1 MFKIRKVE
9 ISGIGPFQ
17 KQSPRTFHFGPFFT
31 LLRGKSGS
39 GKTTV
44 LQVLALLG
52 HCNVMRKDAS
62 DLDAPEAKWERHAR
76 FTIVLGKCPFAGDER
91 LKRLAG
97 QWAEA
102 LGDKEAVELKFWIR
116 LPHDIGIK
124 EESLDIVLSTE
135 GMLERCF
142 LTGPSAHID
151 LVQEIIA
158 FSRPKLKLTLEKAQ
172 ERAVQGYLNQG
183 FTQEP
188 GNLAKDIIDQVNK
201 AKPVFDSAPRSQ
213 YLENTEGSLPPLV
226 AYFNTDMHDS
236 GIGLDIRETPK
247 RMSDD
252 LIDLIVR
259 RLHIVNEEGK
269 IANEKEVRAFWSGV
283 TRDPASKKTS
293 TLIINIADGKQAR
306 IAIIEESI
314 NEFLEPGSKRAQ
326 KLIREFVSSG
336 ENQVLFLAIAMEA
349 LRPAHS
355 IFMLDEPD
363 LHMSLPAALRMFN
376 KVYEK
381 AFHEDMQIIAASHL
395 SFVFPNSL
403 HRKDEL
409 DSLESYMAL
418 YNRAAQEV
426 GSGRPASRCVTLHWL
441 SKDADKTEL
450 HSQED
455 AVTMAGKFQNYEL
468 DSIMRQ
474 SQIPA
479 SAPKPS
485 QKAAPAAK
493 ANGGSGFKFLQMFS
507 KKEAAGEKVES

>member
-17 KQSPRTFHFGPFFT
+17 KTNPRTFHFGPFFT

-52 HCNVMRKDAS
+52 HCNIMRKDAS
-62 DLDAPEAKWERHAR
+62 DLEAPEAKWERYAR
-76 FTIVLGKCPFAGDER
+76 FTVVLGKCPFADDER
-91 LKRLAG
+91 LKRIADK
-97 QWAEA
+97 WNEV
-102 LGDKEAVELKFWIR
+102 LGGKDAVELKFWIR
-116 LPHDIGIK
+116 LPHDMGIK
-124 EESLDIVLSTE
+124 EESLDIILSTE
-135 GMLERCF
+135 GLLERCF
-142 LTGPSAHID
+142 LTGPSAQID

-158 FSRPKLKLTLEKAQ
+158 FSRPKQKLTMEKAQ

-183 FTQEP
+183 FTAEP
-188 GNLAKDIIDQVNK
+188 GNLAKDIVEQVNN
-201 AKPVFDSAPRSQ
+201 AKPVFDPAPRSQ

-259 RLHIVNEEGK
+259 RLHIVNEDGK
-269 IANEKEVRAFWSGV
+269 IMNEAEVRSFWSGV
-283 TRDPASKKTS
+283 SRDPASKKTS
-293 TLIINIADGKQAR
+293 TLIINIAEGKKAR
-306 IAIIEESI
+306 IAIIEEAI
-314 NEFLEPGSKRAQ
+314 NEFLEPGSKKAQ

-336 ENQVLFLAIAMEA
+336 ENQVLFLAVAMEA
-349 LRPAHS
+349 LKPAHS
-355 IFMLDEPD
+355 VFLLDEPD

-409 DSLESYMAL
+409 GSLESYLAL
-418 YNRAAQEV
+418 YDRAAREV
-426 GSGRPASRCVTLHWL
+426 SAGRAASRCLTLHWL

-455 AVTMAGKFQNYEL
+455 AVAMAGKFQNFEL
-468 DSIMRQ
+468 DAIMRQ

-479 SAPKPS
+479 SMPKP
-485 QKAAPAAK
+485 AAAAK
-493 ANGGSGFKFLQMFS
+493 ANGAGFKFLQMFS
-507 KKEAAGEKVES
+507 KKAPSGEKVES